1 MSNSSRIVPSD
12 RIIVSLEMLFPTC
25 KVALVSMFD
34 MAYSHRSVDNHEN
47 GTLLHLVS
55 FGILHKTDRG
65 VAFKIRPTRTCQWQV
80 REETAAKIIARASVC
95 VMERENVC
103 EHNCVCAC
111 LRRDCV
117 CI

>member
-1 MSNSSRIVPSD
+1 
-12 RIIVSLEMLFPTC
+12 MLIPTC

-80 REETAAKIIARASVC
+80 REELGVLMNGLHLVIDKGGG
-95 VMERENVC
+95 E
-103 EHNCVCAC
+103 
-111 LRRDCV
+111 
-117 CI
+117 